1 MVVTPPDVVAH
12 HLNHTGQ
19 NVLTVASWVITAA
32 VLGLA
37 AWLSRRAK
45 HPIYLCLVVASGV
58 AALAEPLYDVMFNLY
73 FYSGHG
79 MQKTYTVFSIP
90 QPVWAYSGYVI
101 LYGMPAMFVVKEIH
115 EGRMTPNRLW
125 MWAGVELLESCVFEI
140 AGINMGTYTYW
151 GPHVFRIWHYPIV
164 IGVLEAAQV
173 MTFAVACANLHHR
186 MTDKWQSLGAF
197 VIFPCTMLGANFGAG
212 AAVIIAINA
221 QDTSVGWVRFGTVV
235 SIATAALLVRLA
247 IGLIPPPGRA
257 ADSPHTQPAR
267 RALAA
272 PALR

>member
-1 MVVTPPDVVAH
+1 MVA
-12 HLNHTGQ
+12 
-19 NVLTVASWVITAA
+19 
-32 VLGLA
+32 
-37 AWLSRRAK
+37 
-45 HPIYLCLVVASGV
+45 ASGV

-79 MQKTYTVFSIP
+79 MQKTYTIFNIP
-90 QPVWAYSGYVI
+90 QPVWAYSGYAI
-101 LYGMPAMFVVKEIH
+101 LYGLPAMFVVKQIH
-115 EGRMTPNRLW
+115 EGRMTRNRLW

-173 MTFAVACANLHHR
+173 MAFAVACANLRYR

-212 AAVIIAINA
+212 AAVIVAINA

-235 SIATAALLVRLA
+235 SIVMAALLVRLLA
-247 IGLIPPPGRA
+247 GLIPPPGRA
-257 ADSPHTQPAR
+257 ADLPRHEPAR
-267 RALAA
+267 RSMAGS
-272 PALR
+272 PA

>member
-1 MVVTPPDVVAH
+1 MVVTPPDVVSH

-19 NVLTVASWVITAA
+19 NILTIASWVLTAG

-37 AWLSRRAK
+37 AWLSRRARN
-45 HPIYLCLVVASGV
+45 PIYLCLVVASGV

-79 MQKTYTVFSIP
+79 MAKTYTVFDIP

-101 LYGMPAMFVVKEIH
+101 LYGLPAMFVVKEIH
-115 EGRMTPNRLW
+115 EGRMTRNRLW

-140 AGINMGTYTYW
+140 AGINLGTYTYW

-186 MTDKWQSLGAF
+186 MTEAWQGLGAF

-235 SIATAALLVRLA
+235 SIVTAALLVRLA

-257 ADSPHTQPAR
+257 GDAARTEPAR
-267 RALAA
+267 RPLAA
-272 PALR
+272 PVLR

>member
-1 MVVTPPDVVAH
+1 MVVTPPDVVSH

-19 NVLTVASWVITAA
+19 NILTIASWVLTAG

-37 AWLSRRAK
+37 ARLSRRARN
-45 HPIYLCLVVASGV
+45 PIYLCLVVASGV

-79 MQKTYTVFSIP
+79 MQKTYTVFNIP

-101 LYGMPAMFVVKEIH
+101 LYGLPAMFVVKEIH
-115 EGRMTPNRLW
+115 EGRMTRHRLW
-125 MWAGVELLESCVFEI
+125 LWAGVEILESCVFEI

-151 GPHVFRIWHYPIV
+151 GPHVFRLWHYPIV

-186 MTDKWQSLGAF
+186 MTDNWQGLGTF

-235 SIATAALLVRLA
+235 SIATAVLLVRRA

-257 ADSPHTQPAR
+257 GDAARTEPAR
-267 RALAA
+267 RPLAA

>member
-12 HLNHTGQ
+12 HLNHAGQ
-19 NVLTVASWVITAA
+19 NVLTIASWVLTAG

-37 AWLSRRAK
+37 GRLSRRARN
-45 HPIYLCLVVASGV
+45 PIYLCLVVASGA

-79 MQKTYTVFSIP
+79 MQKTYTVFNIP

-101 LYGMPAMFVVKEIH
+101 LYGLPAMFVVKEIQQ
-115 EGRMTPNRLW
+115 GRMTRSRLW

-140 AGINMGTYTYW
+140 AGINLGTYTYW

-173 MTFAVACANLHHR
+173 MTFAVACANLNHR
-186 MTDKWQSLGAF
+186 MTDRWQSLGAF

-212 AAVIIAINA
+212 AAVIIALNA
-221 QDTSVGWVRFGTVV
+221 QGTSVGWVRFGTVV
-235 SIATAALLVRLA
+235 SIATAVVLVRLA

-257 ADSPHTQPAR
+257 GDSPRTEPAR
-267 RALAA
+267 RPLAE
-272 PALR
+272 PVLR